1 MLSPITWFSPGSLAR
16 SPVHRRFLA
25 TNPQSPLRDLCA
37 MLSPI
42 HLVLARELSPF
53 TEDFG
58 HLSESP
64 SVTSVTSVRCFPH
77 SRGFSPGSLTRSPK
91 IFWPPIRIPFC
102 DLRDLCAMLSP
113 FAWVLAREL
122 NPFTEDFWP
131 PIRIPFC
138 DLRDLCAMLSPFAWF
153 SLRSSGRSPTIFWP
167 QSQSPLCDLRDL
179 CAMLYSR
186 GSHTYGVVAANS
198 FPPCEPWTFTV

>member
-25 TNPQSPLRDLCA
+25 TNPQSPLCDLCA
-37 MLSPI
+37 MLSQ
-42 HLVLARELSPF
+42 
-53 TEDFG
+53 
-58 HLSESP
+58 
-64 SVTSVTSVRCFPH
+64 
-77 SRGFSPGSLTRSPK
+77 SRGSRPGAQPVHRR
-91 IFWPPIRIPFC
+91 FWPPIRIPLC